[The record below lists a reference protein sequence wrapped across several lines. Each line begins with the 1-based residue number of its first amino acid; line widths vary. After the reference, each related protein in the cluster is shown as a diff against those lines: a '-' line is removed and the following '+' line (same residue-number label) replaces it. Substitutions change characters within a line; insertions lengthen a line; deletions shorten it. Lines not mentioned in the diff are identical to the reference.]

1 MGVRLFAMVLPLE
14 PDPTKYQQP
23 TAYNNQLKCWLLGN
37 NIDKDDMMMEMMM
50 MPLQPMKRMQQSAG

>member
-1 MGVRLFAMVLPLE
+1 MVLTLE

-23 TAYNNQLKCWLLGN
+23 TAYNNQLKCWLLSN
-37 NIDKDDMMMEMMM
+37 DIDKDDMMMEMMM

>member
-1 MGVRLFAMVLPLE
+1 MGVRLFAMVLTLE

-23 TAYNNQLKCWLLGN
+23 TACNNQLKCWLLSN
-37 NIDKDDMMMEMMM
+37 DIDKDDMMMEMMM